1 MGARRSSGQRWIA
14 IDSRGGDDSAYAVK
28 VLHLFSNSKWTGPA
42 EPALNLCAALRGE
55 GIETEFACSPGAR
68 VEANRVVAEARARGI
83 EPILSMRLPKYRNP
97 LVNPLDVRRLR
108 TLLKKTRYDIVH
120 CHLDNDHRIAVGA
133 GARCVVRSSYHGEGF
148 RYPSRQRKLF
158 GGTSFLLE
166 PSLVAL
172 EHDLRLY
179 GFPRERATVVPGAID
194 VDRFDP
200 SRSLPEAR
208 AELGIPPDAFVV
220 GIVARMQLHRHF
232 EDLWEA
238 AKQLTR
244 EFPQLHVLVVGR
256 GTNEETV
263 GRRPVRELGLE
274 RVVHFA
280 GFRSGDDF
288 LAALAALD
296 VKVFLVP
303 GTDGTC
309 RAVREAMAMGKPA
322 IVARRGML
330 PEIVHDGETGIVFD
344 NSPEALA
351 DAIRAL
357 IADRDRAR
365 AMGAA
370 ARKQALI
377 QFSLS
382 AQAKTIR
389 GIYDRAVT
397 DNPPRNW

>member
-1 MGARRSSGQRWIA
+1 MDASRSSRRRWTEIA
-14 IDSRGGDDSAYAVK
+14 SRGGDDGARTVK

-42 EPALNLCAALRGE
+42 EPALNLCAALRRE
-55 GIETEFACSPGAR
+55 GIETEFACAPGAR
-68 VEANRVVAEARARGI
+68 VESNRVVVEARARGI

-108 TLLKKTRYDIVH
+108 RLLKGTRYDIVH
-120 CHLDNDHRIAVGA
+120 CHLDNDHRIAVAA
-133 GARCVVRSSYHGEGF
+133 GAPHIVRSSYHGEGF

-158 GGTSFLLE
+158 WGTSFLIE
-166 PSLVAL
+166 PSQAAL

-179 GFPRERATVVPGAID
+179 GFPPDRAAVAPGAID

-200 SRSLPEAR
+200 KRSLSNAR

-238 AKQLTR
+238 THQLAA
-244 EFPQLHVLVVGR
+244 EFPKLHVVVVGR
-256 GTNEETV
+256 GTNEEIV
-263 GRRPVRELGLE
+263 GRRPVRQLGLE
-274 RVVHFA
+274 HVVHFA

-288 LAALAALD
+288 LAALAAFD

-330 PEIVHDGETGIVFD
+330 PEIVRDGETGIVFD
-344 NSPEALA
+344 NSPESLAVAIRTLITNRSRVRTMGTAARRLALA
-351 DAIRAL
+351 
-357 IADRDRAR
+357 
-365 AMGAA
+365 
-370 ARKQALI
+370 
-377 QFSLS
+377 QFSLE
-382 AQAKTIR
+382 AHANTVR
-389 GIYDRAVT
+389 NIYEKVLAALPRA
-397 DNPPRNW
+397 